1 MTSCLKVSLGQL
13 RTVAPVVLE
22 NVVGVFCELLGSP
35 KIARSLA
42 RDGDGDTLDHL
53 IRFVTLAFEGHQSY
67 DCSFLL
73 SALNLAEKLGRTHVA
88 PLSPGYAEMV
98 HTLSEVSLELKDTA
112 VTPTASGTLGQRQRE
127 ELEQNSVL
135 ADRLRRALAGFLSS
149 PKSCLALMAACE
161 RIRREDDEDVLA
173 HVARGELSSMS
184 ETGAAFPLLPL
195 FRPGLELLGE
205 QRFAER
211 RLLAMLE
218 VFTLE
223 GDNKHWRPSPQEA
236 EQRML
241 RSTVL
246 FSSLLSSLPLLR
258 TVLDGGDPRYAT
270 LRDLLLFDSSPFPNY
285 SEGESV
291 FALKILSCVLGGLD
305 ALVHMEAAHGI
316 TGRLA
321 GEVKK
326 SGDGRATIIDRE
338 ALYIH
343 HICLSARAIGGAGER
358 TLPPLS
364 FEERDSWDLS
374 WYDGSNG
381 SNPLDVPKPIAST
394 LACPLSLFMNKSRDA
409 GPASDEWLDEARR
422 HLRLSI
428 SSGAFGAQTLGERG
442 SLLQQA
448 VAASHSA
455 LGQGTG
461 EEVMPPRQVGIESGG
476 LAEVGAISPGSDA
489 TECSRAV
496 KMLVDYGRRC
506 GIQLEP
512 SAEQDLMGVIKKQSK
527 SGRGDGFLG
536 FEWFIGVAFLL
547 CEGDAEGCHSLLSR
561 ISGNVVS
568 AYLWPSTGIPEGEYD
583 PSAALLHVG
592 HHVEMVLAEDVG
604 LVYSA
609 LRYNESMT

>member
-1 MTSCLKVSLGQL
+1 M
-13 RTVAPVVLE
+13 
-22 NVVGVFCELLGSP
+22 
-35 KIARSLA
+35 
-42 RDGDGDTLDHL
+42 
-53 IRFVTLAFEGHQSY
+53 HQPY

-112 VTPTASGTLGQRQRE
+112 VTPTASGTVGQRQRE

-149 PKSCLALMAACE
+149 PKSCLALMGACE

-184 ETGAAFPLLPL
+184 ESGAAFPLLPL
-195 FRPGLELLGE
+195 FRPGLELLAE
-205 QRFAER
+205 QRFVER

-258 TVLDGGDPRYAT
+258 KVLDGGDPRYAT

-316 TGRLA
+316 NRRLA
-321 GEVKK
+321 GEIKT

-358 TLPPLS
+358 ILPTLS
-364 FEERDSWDLS
+364 FDERDSWELLWDNGVNS
-374 WYDGSNG
+374 GSGLN
-381 SNPLDVPKPIAST
+381 VPKPITST
-394 LACPLSLFMNKSRDA
+394 SACPLSLFMNKTKEI
-409 GPASDEWLDEARR
+409 GPGTGTEEWLEEARK
-422 HLRLSI
+422 HLRRSI
-428 SSGAFGAQTLGERG
+428 SSGAFGAQTLVERG
-442 SLLQQA
+442 SLLQEV
-448 VAASHSA
+448 VAMSRSA
-455 LGQGTG
+455 IVHVT
-461 EEVMPPRQVGIESGG
+461 EDPM
-476 LAEVGAISPGSDA
+476 SPGKVEEDGISSGCDSA
-489 TECSRAV
+489 ECSRAV
-496 KMLVDYGRRC
+496 RMMVNYGRLC
-506 GIQLEP
+506 LGIPLGP
-512 SAEQDLMGVIKKQSK
+512 VSEQDLMGVIKRRSK
-527 SGRGDGFLG
+527 GRHHHGEKFCG

-547 CEGDAEGCHSLLSR
+547 CEGDVERCDSLLSR
-561 ISGNVVS
+561 LSDS
-568 AYLWPSTGIPEGEYD
+568 AASVYLWPSTGIPKGEYD
-583 PSAALLHVG
+583 PAAALVHVG
-592 HHVEMVLAEDVG
+592 HHVEMVLAEEIGV
-604 LVYSA
+604 VYSA
-609 LRYNESMT
+609 LRY